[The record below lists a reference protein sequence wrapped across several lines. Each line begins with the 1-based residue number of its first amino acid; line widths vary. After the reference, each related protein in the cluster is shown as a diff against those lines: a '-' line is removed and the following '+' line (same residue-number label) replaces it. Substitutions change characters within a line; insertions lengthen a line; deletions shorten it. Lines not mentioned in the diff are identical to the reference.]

1 MPPPETN
8 PLHIYRACLREC
20 SYLPLPQCRAYMR
33 KFTIDGF
40 RRWIPPKDPVGRSRS
55 KAHGAGGRHLTPEKV
70 TRLLHQARKLASILQ
85 HANQGYIVP
94 LENVLRMTYGRKGPR
109 KHELLAQFLNPA
121 LPASEG
127 GTRLLRDT
135 NGQNIPTVADAM
147 SPTRSNLGVD
157 ELLVEDAEEEDETP
171 KAITEQDTLYPSLFP
186 TITTAQGGTSGP
198 RTENPR
204 SNTLVPT
211 APRLPGKPDSPKEEK
226 WKLELPPRLLALIA
240 SQASEQVYFARVGA
254 HLKVKSR
261 FNPPQTTIWGTPL
274 PRSRYKNLRIKWYN
288 HNIKAVLP
296 PLPEDEYRELHDLVS
311 GKKEMKKPFIIP
323 RRRTPAPV
331 SVEDTAQSL
340 LERQS
345 SLILEGPQPGPRLKD
360 WRRGR
365 PHEITP
371 RLLRRLLS
379 RVVLKQT
386 PLVKTA
392 TPGTKAAVGDPGLV
406 FYWDDGMSVDE
417 MGKSEQKMSGS
428 LRDRQAC
435 LLFG

>member
-40 RRWIPPKDPVGRSRS
+40 RRWIPPKDCVGRSCS
-55 KAHGAGGRHLTPEKV
+55 KAHSAGGRHLAPEKV
-70 TRLLHQARKLASILQ
+70 TRLLHQARKLASILR

-94 LENVLRMTYGRKGPR
+94 LENVLRMAYGRKGPR
-109 KHELLAQFLNPA
+109 KYELLAQFLNPA

-127 GTRLLRDT
+127 GARLLRDKM
-135 NGQNIPTVADAM
+135 GQNIPTVADAI
-147 SPTRSNLGVD
+147 SLPSSDLGGD
-157 ELLVEDAEEEDETP
+157 ELLAADVEEEDEIP
-171 KAITEQDTLYPSLFP
+171 KVTTEEDTLYPSLFP
-186 TITTAQGGTSGP
+186 TITTTQGGTSGP
-198 RTENPR
+198 CTEHPT
-204 SNTLVPT
+204 SNTSVPA
-211 APRLPGKPDSPKEEK
+211 APRPPRKPDSPKEEK
-226 WKLELPPRLLALIA
+226 WKLDLPPRLLALIA

-274 PRSRYKNLRIKWYN
+274 PQSRYKNLRIKWYN

-311 GKKEMKKPFIIP
+311 GKKEMKKPLIIP

-345 SLILEGPQPGPRLKD
+345 CLILEGPQPGPRLKD
-360 WRRGR
+360 WRSGR

-392 TPGTKAAVGDPGLV
+392 TPATKAAAGELGLV
-406 FYWDDGMSVDE
+406 FYWDDGISVDE
-417 MGKSEQKMSGS
+417 MGKSEQKMSKS
-428 LRDRQAC
+428 LGDRQAS